1 MVAGEVRTLAHRSAT
16 AAREIKD
23 LIGTSTGKV
32 DGGTRLVRDAGKA
45 MGEIVAA
52 VQRVNTMI
60 GEISTAASQQSA
72 SIGEVHRA
80 ADHLDNMTQ
89 QNSALVEEA
98 GAAAASMRELAGQL
112 MEVVQAFRLG
122 GPEQASEVAQAFRL
136 GAPGRAGA
144 T

>member
-1 MVAGEVRTLAHRSAT
+1 MVAGEVRTLAQRSAS

-23 LIGTSTGKV
+23 LIGMSTGKV
-32 DGGTRLVRDAGKA
+32 DGGTRLVRDAGQA

-52 VQRVNTMI
+52 VQRVNAMI

-98 GAAAASMRELAGQL
+98 GAAAASMGELAARL
-112 MEVVQAFRLG
+112 MEVVQ
-122 GPEQASEVAQAFRL
+122 SFRL
-136 GAPGRAGA
+136 GAPQLTHTA
-144 T
+144 

>member
-1 MVAGEVRTLAHRSAT
+1 MCIRDS
-16 AAREIKD
+16 

-32 DGGTRLVRDAGKA
+32 DGGARLVRDAGEA
-45 MGEIVAA
+45 MGNIVSA
-52 VQRVNTMI
+52 VQKVNEMI

-80 ADHLDNMTQ
+80 AGHLDDMTQ

-98 GAAAASMRELAGQL
+98 GAAAASMRQLAAQL

-122 GPEQASEVAQAFRL
+122 APQA
-136 GAPGRAGA
+136 GNA